1 MWLVHH
7 GVKGQHWGIKNGPPY
22 PIGSENKTLFVSGS
36 SKTQSKD
43 SPYYRRRL
51 PKEIRAEL
59 KSAIKD
65 KKKIIVGDAPG
76 IDRQVQDYLKSKRYS
91 NVEVY
96 GPGNQVRYSASKKW
110 KTNPIDS
117 GKYEPDTD
125 EWRAEKDIVMSKLAD
140 EALAVILEKGGSQ
153 ATRDN
158 IKRVIERNKDVKIYE
173 LKEKSGSFIS
183 KTSFELQETY
193 TNWNNLVT
201 KLENIANKET
211 PDLKD
216 LLKIDDGGDSALYVF
231 TDWLYKKPHD
241 EKTQKL
247 INDFSKVEEKM
258 FELEKKYQEEI
269 RKGASR

>member
-110 KTNPIDS
+110 KTVPIDS

-140 EALAVILEKGGSQ
+140 EALAVILEKGGAQ

-173 LKEKSGSFIS
+173 LKERSGSFVS
-183 KTSFELQETY
+183 KTYFEAYEAWIKMHKIGQQLQEIVNKEIPGLKDASGIDEHDRLL
-193 TNWNNLVT
+193 TNWRY
-201 KLENIANKET
+201 
-211 PDLKD
+211 
-216 LLKIDDGGDSALYVF
+216 G
-231 TDWLYKKPHD
+231 KPHD

-247 INDFSKVEEKM
+247 LEEYDKAAEEHW
-258 FELEKKYQEEI
+258 ELENKWNEEL